1 MFFIR
6 ILVLPLL
13 PLNTMGKKYM
23 IPVCIALLCIPLFAG
38 AQTPT
43 ASLLS
48 QLKSA
53 RANTGYATDTNS
65 VVLLN
70 SVAEKCFY
78 NNPDSALLLAKEA
91 LKLSKTQQFEK
102 GAAAAQNN
110 IARAYYIL
118 GSYFPS
124 LSASDEAMAISQKIG
139 YKKGIGA
146 SYNNKGLIYLA
157 QDRVHDAITEFEKSL
172 TYAELLKD
180 SIRIASNNF
189 NIGLCYDEIKQFDKA
204 FIYLKKG
211 MAIAE
216 KVKDWHINQMIFNR
230 MGETYYH
237 SGNYPQALKYYS
249 LALNYKLYQDN
260 WEKGF
265 AYSGLGQ
272 TCYAMG
278 RYREAVANTE
288 KGLALSLSLKAGW
301 DVQRAYNILA
311 KSYAATGDYKN
322 AFTSEVNSKR
332 YADSLFTEAK
342 EIEINYRHLQEKK
355 AENLKLVKEN
365 QISKQSINLN
375 RLLIALVSLFALSL
389 VIILFV
395 IIRSSEHKS
404 ALNRELMASNA
415 AIALQK
421 EEISR
426 QSEALVAINQTKDQ
440 VFSVIGHDLRSP
452 FASILQ
458 ALELIRYGDLDEE
471 EQHSVFEDFYKQV
484 TLVTGMIN
492 NLLIWANSQ
501 QMGGKL
507 SLEEIDLVAMV
518 NEVLSVFGF
527 FSKNKNQQVFHA
539 ATDDIRIQAD
549 PSHVRIILQ
558 NVVGNAIKFTPQNG
572 IIEVFYTEAPGMHA
586 VHIKDNGV
594 GMSAEKLNKLFKVTG
609 RAISEK
615 GTDKEA
621 GTGLGLMLIKQF
633 TEENGGHMEV
643 NSQPNLGSE
652 FIIYFKACHA

>member
-1 MFFIR
+1 
-6 ILVLPLL
+6 
-13 PLNTMGKKYM
+13 MGKNYL
-23 IPVCIALLCIPLFAG
+23 IPACISLLFISLCAKG
-38 AQTPT
+38 QTPT
-43 ASLLS
+43 TALA
-48 QLKSA
+48 QLKNA
-53 RANTGYATDTNS
+53 RMKPGYATDTNS

-70 SVAEKCFY
+70 TLAEKYFY
-78 NNPDSALLLAKEA
+78 QNPDSALLLAKEA
-91 LKLSKTQQFEK
+91 LQLSKNQHFDK
-102 GAAAAQNN
+102 GTASAQNN
-110 IARAYYIL
+110 IARSYYIL

-139 YKKGIGA
+139 FKKGIGA

-157 QDRVHDAITEFEKSL
+157 QDRMHDAIPEFEKSL
-172 TYAELLKD
+172 TYAEMLKD
-180 SIRIASNNF
+180 STRIAGNNF

-204 FIYLKKG
+204 FIHLKKG
-211 MAIAE
+211 KAIAE
-216 KVKDWHINQMIFNR
+216 KIKDWHTIQMILNR

-237 SGNYPQALKYYS
+237 SSNYPLALKHYT
-249 LALNYKLYQDN
+249 LALNYKPYQDN
-260 WEKGF
+260 WEKSF

-272 TCYAMG
+272 TYYAMD
-278 RYREAVANTE
+278 RYREAVTNTE

-301 DVQRAYNILA
+301 DIQRAYNILA

-322 AFTSEVNSKR
+322 AYTSEANSKR

-355 AENLKLVKEN
+355 AENLKLLKEN
-365 QISKQSINLN
+365 QINKQSIDLN
-375 RLLIALVSLFALSL
+375 RLLIALVSLFALSM

-395 IIRSSEHKS
+395 IVRSIKHKS
-404 ALNRELMASNA
+404 ALNKELMASNA

-421 EEISR
+421 EEISSQR
-426 QSEALVAINQTKDQ
+426 EALVAINQTKDQ

-458 ALELIRYGDLDEE
+458 ALELIRYGDLDED
-471 EQHSVFEDFYKQV
+471 EQHTVFEDFYKQV

-492 NLLIWANSQ
+492 NLLVWANSQ

-527 FSKNKNQQVFHA
+527 FSKNKSQQVLHTVTA
-539 ATDDIRIQAD
+539 PIRIQAD
-549 PSHVRIILQ
+549 PGHVRIILQ

-594 GMSAEKLNKLFKVTG
+594 GMSAEKLDKLFKVTG
-609 RAISEK
+609 KAISEQ

-633 TEENGGHMEV
+633 TEENGGRMEV
-643 NSQPNLGSE
+643 NSQPSMGSE
-652 FIIYFKACHA
+652 FIIYFKACQA

>member
-1 MFFIR
+1 
-6 ILVLPLL
+6 
-13 PLNTMGKKYM
+13 MGKNYL
-23 IPVCIALLCIPLFAG
+23 IPVCIVLLSISLYAEGQTPAAALLA
-38 AQTPT
+38 
-43 ASLLS
+43 
-48 QLKSA
+48 QLKNA
-53 RANTGYATDTNS
+53 RAKTGFSRDTNS

-70 SVAEKCFY
+70 TLAEKYFY
-78 NNPDSALLLAKEA
+78 NNPDSALLFAKEA
-91 LKLSKTQQFEK
+91 LKLSKSQQFDK
-102 GAAAAQNN
+102 GAATAQNN
-110 IARAYYIL
+110 IARAYYIQ

-157 QDRVHDAITEFEKSL
+157 QDRMYDAISEFEKSL
-172 TYAELLKD
+172 SFGEMLKD
-180 SIRIASNNF
+180 STRIASNNF
-189 NIGLCYDEIKQFDKA
+189 NIGSCYDEIKQFDKA
-204 FIYLKKG
+204 FVHLKKS

-216 KVKDWHINQMIFNR
+216 KVKDWHIIQMILNR

-237 SGNYPQALKYYS
+237 SGNYPQALKYYK
-249 LALNYKLYQDN
+249 LALNYKPYQDN

-265 AYSGLGQ
+265 AYSGQGQ
-272 TCYAMG
+272 TYYAMG
-278 RYREAVANTE
+278 RYQEAVIHTE

-301 DVQRAYNILA
+301 DIQRAYNILA
-311 KSYAATGDYKN
+311 QSYAATGDYKN
-322 AFTSEVNSKR
+322 AYTSEVNAKR

-342 EIEINYRHLQEKK
+342 EKEINYRHLQEKK

-395 IIRSSEHKS
+395 IMRSSEHKS
-404 ALNRELMASNA
+404 ALNKELLASNA
-415 AIALQK
+415 AIAMQK
-421 EEISR
+421 EEITSQR
-426 QSEALVAINQTKDQ
+426 EALVAVNETKDQ

-471 EQHSVFEDFYKQV
+471 EQHTVFEDFYKQV

-492 NLLIWANSQ
+492 NLLVWANSQ

-507 SLEEIDLVAMV
+507 SLEEIDLIAMM

-527 FSKNKNQQVFHA
+527 FSKNKNQQVSH
-539 ATDDIRIQAD
+539 TSNRPIRIQAD

-572 IIEVFYTEAPGMHA
+572 LIEVFYTETPGMHA
-586 VHIKDNGV
+586 LHIKDNGV
-594 GMSAEKLNKLFKVTG
+594 GMSAGKLDKLFKVTG
-609 RAISEK
+609 KAISEQ

-652 FIIYFKACHA
+652 FIIYFKAYQA